1 MHVILLFRVVGHMI
15 IFSLGQVNDDLLEDP
30 FDNFRIGQ
38 TVTARIVAKT
48 NYSDKNKKS
57 FQWDLSLKPTLL
69 TGKVISS
76 IFFPGIGFI
85 IFSFISCL
93 NLLPAILSEC
103 VSSILT

>member
-1 MHVILLFRVVGHMI
+1 MYACYPIILSCWAYDN
-15 IFSLGQVNDDLLEDP
+15 FSLGQVNDDLLEDP

-69 TGKVISS
+69 TGKVISG
-76 IFFPGIGFI
+76 IFFPELVSLF
-85 IFSFISCL
+85 F
-93 NLLPAILSEC
+93 LSS
-103 VSSILT
+103 VV